1 MKQLINDVISI
12 FTPQSVKP
20 VLIRGDLTHR
30 ELSSI
35 HPVGFTSVSWVTSME
50 ELNDAFVQKAV
61 AAGAV
66 GYHITEV
73 ESHEPAHDGQHVM
86 AAKATLYHIN
96 SKVAYG

>member
-35 HPVGFTSVSWVTSME
+35 HPVGLTSVSWRPQWM
-50 ELNDAFVQKAV
+50 N
-61 AAGAV
+61 
-66 GYHITEV
+66 
-73 ESHEPAHDGQHVM
+73 
-86 AAKATLYHIN
+86 
-96 SKVAYG
+96 